1 MPDDPQRA
9 DPASLPLDVGEVDP
23 HVVEL
28 AEGKAD
34 AGRDREVV
42 ELHRDLLAPDHERS
56 TAASQAV
63 AHRPRHKLQ
72 HLCGTGEQ
80 QLGPGQTRGLTG
92 AVERLE
98 RPVDVQP
105 VGRARRVGVDGE
117 SAGWPRHSST
127 VSRKVGAPQGRVLAR
142 ARTG

>member
-1 MPDDPQRA
+1 MCPTSRERA
-9 DPASLPLDVGEVDP
+9 DPASLPLDVGEVDA

-28 AEGKAD
+28 AEGEAD

-42 ELHRDLLAPDHERS
+42 ELHRDLLAADHERA

-72 HLCGTGEQ
+72 HLCRAGEQ

-92 AVERLE
+92 AVE
-98 RPVDVQP
+98 
-105 VGRARRVGVDGE
+105 
-117 SAGWPRHSST
+117 
-127 VSRKVGAPQGRVLAR
+127 AP
-142 ARTG
+142 